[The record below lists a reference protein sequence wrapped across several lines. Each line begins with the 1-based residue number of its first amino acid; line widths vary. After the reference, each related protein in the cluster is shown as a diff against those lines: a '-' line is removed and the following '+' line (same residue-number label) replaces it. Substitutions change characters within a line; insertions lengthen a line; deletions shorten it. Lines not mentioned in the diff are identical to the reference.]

1 MKHLRKFNESVDIY
15 NIDWHKIAP
24 EYLTV
29 IKDGRVTK
37 FHCGNIMKHFDMVQ
51 VSYDTVPGE
60 IWGVP
65 DTLEFDIYF
74 VKPGGKMDKSLR
86 LDIDITYGDLMAS
99 EFSITTPNKVSVI
112 QYTSYHSKFDPSNT
126 VFALDEES
134 LEKLIKFFND
144 FNGINVSREQFNF
157 LDANPNNYYPS

>member
-1 MKHLRKFNESVDIY
+1 MRYLKSFNESVDIY
-15 NIDWHKIAP
+15 NIDWHKISP
-24 EYLTV
+24 DYLTV
-29 IKDGRVTK
+29 IKDGRTTK

-65 DTLEFDIYF
+65 DTLELDIYF
-74 VKPGGKMDKSLR
+74 VKPGGKIDKSLR
-86 LDIDITYGDLMAS
+86 LNIDITYGDLVAS

-112 QYTSYHSKFDPSNT
+112 EYTSYHSKFDPSNT
-126 VFALDEES
+126 VFAFYEES
-134 LEKLIKFFND
+134 LEKLIKFFNE
-144 FNGINVSREQFNF
+144 FNGIHVSREQFNF